1 MIDRRSSTN
10 RKVSKKLEIVE
21 PKIRELS
28 FQFHFLSSFG
38 FSFRAADRSFS
49 NCTALIIFNC
59 ETTKLRHAVLMH
71 NVCPGVPATP
81 PQHECLRAAV
91 LTKVSRRERFNDVLL
106 VEVSI
111 KRSPLL
117 LENVGMPQSVLSL
130 PSGLS

>member
-1 MIDRRSSTN
+1 MYVWRSGDTS
-10 RKVSKKLEIVE
+10 
-21 PKIRELS
+21 
-28 FQFHFLSSFG
+28 
-38 FSFRAADRSFS
+38 AAW
-49 NCTALIIFNC
+49 
-59 ETTKLRHAVLMH
+59 M
-71 NVCPGVPATP
+71 
-81 PQHECLRAAV
+81 LRAAV